1 MMCIDTLSKT
11 RAMSEAVYHIPV
23 MLEECLEGMLLST
36 DGCYVDLTMG
46 GGGHSKEI
54 LKRLGKG
61 GRLYSVDQDADAVG
75 NVPAQE
81 GFTFVASNFR
91 YIDRFMDYYG
101 ELGQVDAVLADLGVS
116 SHHFDTPERGFS
128 FRSEEPIL
136 DMRMNTRKGR
146 SALELIAEYEEEEL
160 ARIFYEYGELRQS
173 RQIAKRIVAARGI
186 KPIVTIGDLLEVV
199 RLTINPREEKKQLSM
214 LFQALR
220 IEVNDELAALRDML
234 EATKRI
240 LKPGGRL
247 VVMTY
252 HSLEDRIVKNFL
264 KTAGED
270 QGQQQIYGAARSP
283 WRMITRKPICPSREE
298 LERNPRSRSAKLRIA
313 EWIGE

>member
-1 MMCIDTLSKT
+1 
-11 RAMSEAVYHIPV
+11 MSEQVYHVPV
-23 MLEECLEGMLLST
+23 MLDECLEAMSLRA

-54 LKRLGKG
+54 LKHLGEG
-61 GRLYSVDQDADAVG
+61 GRLYSVDQDADAIG
-75 NVPAQE
+75 NVPERE
-81 GFTFVASNFR
+81 GFTFIASNFR
-91 YIDRFMDYYG
+91 HIARFMDYYE

-128 FRSEEPIL
+128 FRSEEQTL

-146 SALELIAEYEEEEL
+146 SALELIADSEETEL
-160 ARIFYEYGELRQS
+160 ARILYEYGELRQS
-173 RQIAKRIVAARGI
+173 RQIARRIVQARAV

-199 RLTINPREEKKQLSM
+199 RPTISPKEEKKQLGM

-220 IEVNDELAALRDML
+220 IEVNDELSALRDML

-264 KTAGED
+264 KASDERQETQE
-270 QGQQQIYGAARSP
+270 IYGTARSP
-283 WRMITRKPICPSREE
+283 WHLITRKPIVPSQAEQ
-298 LERNPRSRSAKLRIA
+298 ERNPRSRSAKLRVA
-313 EWIGE
+313 EWMGA